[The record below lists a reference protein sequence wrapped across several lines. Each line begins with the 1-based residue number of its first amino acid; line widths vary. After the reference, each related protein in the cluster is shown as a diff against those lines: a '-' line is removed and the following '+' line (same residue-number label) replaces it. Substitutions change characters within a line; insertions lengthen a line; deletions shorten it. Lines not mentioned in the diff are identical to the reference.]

1 MDQAALQAAISSS
14 FRLWPLYVKL
24 VTGPSLATT
33 RREARVAGWLDPPVA
48 VQASP
53 SQRQVAPSTMT
64 RPDGALAASARTAL
78 VAGASARAGAAAKS
92 TAATRRAR
100 MREFSYKDRAHPQ
113 HRHSPF
119 F

>member
-33 RREARVAGWLDPPVA
+33 RRQARVAGWLEPPVA

-53 SQRQVAPSTMT
+53 SQRQVAPSTIT
-64 RPDGALAASARTAL
+64 RPVGAWAASTRVAL
-78 VAGASARAGAAAKS
+78 VAGAWAKAGAAANRA
-92 TAATRRAR
+92 TAARRAR
-100 MREFSYKDRAHPQ
+100 MNSLR
-113 HRHSPF
+113 
-119 F
+119 